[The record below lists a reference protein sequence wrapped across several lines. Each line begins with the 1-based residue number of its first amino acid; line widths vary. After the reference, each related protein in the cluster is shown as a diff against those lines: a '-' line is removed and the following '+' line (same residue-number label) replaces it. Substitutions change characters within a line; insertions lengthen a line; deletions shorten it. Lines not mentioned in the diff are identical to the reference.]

1 MMRMTLTG
9 WAEAAACGD
18 VVRAV
23 TEQGIGEGRTY
34 VGQAA
39 SAQLDPMELTFQESV
54 SILLVTAWC
63 ETLPQ
68 ATLNESR

>member
-18 VVRAV
+18 VV
-23 TEQGIGEGRTY
+23 TEQGVGEGRTY

-39 SAQLDPMELTFQESV
+39 SAQLDPMELTFQDPAGHS
-54 SILLVTAWC
+54 LV
-63 ETLPQ
+63 
-68 ATLNESR
+68 

>member
-18 VVRAV
+18 VV
-23 TEQGIGEGRTY
+23 TEQGVGEGRTY

>member
-1 MMRMTLTG
+1 MMMRMTLTG

-23 TEQGIGEGRTY
+23 TEQGVGEGSTY

-39 SAQLDPMELTFQESV
+39 SAQLDPMELTFQDPAGHS
-54 SILLVTAWC
+54 LV
-63 ETLPQ
+63 
-68 ATLNESR
+68 